1 MSSGDPVRKGV
12 LRYIPADLRFDCRE
26 LAGSLGD
33 FGTILPLTLA
43 LAATGAVG
51 LGPALFFLGVWFIA
65 TGIYY
70 RYPVPVEPMKA
81 IAVIAIATTLSAGE
95 IAAAGLVLGV
105 IFLLLGFSRVF
116 DLIEKYIPLP
126 VVRGVQLGLALLLL
140 RTAAGYLVLDPVF
153 FLVGGVIIIAGFLI
167 ATRFR
172 IPDLSSIVVIGVA
185 IGAGIVM
192 HGLPPLT
199 TLTLSLFVVPSIP
212 DVLVALKV
220 LVVPQ
225 ALITITNAILA
236 TSLLARDL
244 FSAEIRP
251 KTLSKTIGV
260 MNLVSVPFGGMPMC
274 HGAGGMAGQYRFGAR
289 TGGANVY
296 AGSFLIGAALLFAS
310 TAWVGLI
317 SPGFY
322 AALLVFVAIELG
334 RHGLKTT
341 SYTVTIAIAVL
352 SLVLSMTVAFIAGMC
367 LAYGIPVVKKH
378 MRLEK

>member
-1 MSSGDPVRKGV
+1 MSSGDPVRKRV
-12 LRYIPADLRFDCRE
+12 LRHIPADLSFDCRE

-51 LGPALFFLGVWFIA
+51 LGPALFFLGIWFII

-95 IAAAGLVLGV
+95 IAAAGLLLGV
-105 IFLLLGFSRVF
+105 IFLLLGFTRVL

-167 ATRFR
+167 ATRFK

-185 IGAGIVM
+185 IGAGIIL

-199 TLTLSLFVVPSIP
+199 TLSLSLFVVPSIS

-251 KTLSKTIGV
+251 KTLSKTIGL
-260 MNLVSVPFGGMPMC
+260 MNLFSVPFGGMPMC

-296 AGSFLIGAALLFAS
+296 AGVLLIGAALLFAS
-310 TAWVGLI
+310 AAWVGLI

-341 SYTVTIAIAVL
+341 SYTVTIVIAVL
-352 SLVLSMTVAFIAGMC
+352 SLVISITVAFIAGMC
-367 LAYGIPVVKKH
+367 LAYAISAVQKQGTVKK
-378 MRLEK
+378 